1 MPAATK
7 KRPLMEPEAGESKA
21 HEAGESP
28 EEETRE
34 GSEAEE
40 APRGS
45 RTNRKRSAKN
55 ANNTKAPMDGES
67 CGCGGGKGK
76 AKKCTCDGGC
86 GGGYAKKMDRNDALT
101 PQEYLA
107 ACDLGI
113 QGRSRSYIRARLDAE
128 ERLDLKCGNGS
139 ISPGEKCTKGAAQK
153 AEPKRYKQGNVAP
166 NRKAAQRLR
175 TAGRVAATVGALAP
189 LAGLAS
195 KRGTGLVAGFG
206 AARTAFAAA
215 GALNTY
221 AKAQETSSKAGRAR
235 LQKEAKAQALSAAGN
250 LASSAAGTVAMHALS
265 RRQRRRASLERLYR
279 GPSAKRR
286 DSIWAV
292 GFNPELDQLAV

>member
-34 GSEAEE
+34 GSEPEE

-113 QGRSRSYIRARLDAE
+113 QGRNRSYIRARLDSEA
-128 ERLDLKCGNGS
+128 RLDLKCGRGS
-139 ISPGEKCTKGAAQK
+139 ISQGEHCRKGPATKTKGPSVGVQVGQIAK
-153 AEPKRYKQGNVAP
+153 GVG
-166 NRKAAQRLR
+166 L
-175 TAGRVAATVGALAP
+175 GALETVKWTSGYNLGKSIATGMTGGKNEK
-189 LAGLAS
+189 A
-195 KRGTGLVAGFG
+195 GTGAKAGSVVASGLLLGPQAALG
-206 AARTAFAAA
+206 AARRVGAFGLTDLQQHAKNQKKEKAWRRKV
-215 GALNTY
+215 GYTDTMY
-221 AKAQETSSKAGRAR
+221 AKGFKVDQAQLG
-235 LQKEAKAQALSAAGN
+235 
-250 LASSAAGTVAMHALS
+250 V
-265 RRQRRRASLERLYR
+265 
-279 GPSAKRR
+279 
-286 DSIWAV
+286 
-292 GFNPELDQLAV
+292 

>member
-1 MPAATK
+1 MPAVTK

-34 GSEAEE
+34 GSEPEE

-139 ISPGEKCTKGAAQK
+139 ISQGETCHKGGVQKVGVVHNNGRPLSDKQVRQIERGIVAHEIRTGKKVKMSKEQAALLISTPGTQSRKFVAASLRSAKSKDLK
-153 AEPKRYKQGNVAP
+153 AGLQAVQTSKDPMH
-166 NRKAAQRLR
+166 KAVS
-175 TAGRVAATVGALAP
+175 RVARRELFNRRVRTGVRILG
-189 LAGLAS
+189 AGLAI
-195 KRGTGLVAGFG
+195 G
-206 AARTAFAAA
+206 AATAAA
-215 GALNTY
+215 
-221 AKAQETSSKAGRAR
+221 AR
-235 LQKEAKAQALSAAGN
+235 N
-250 LASSAAGTVAMHALS
+250 H
-265 RRQRRRASLERLYR
+265 R
-279 GPSAKRR
+279 G
-286 DSIWAV
+286 DSIFAN
-292 GFNPELDQLAV
+292 GFSPELDQLTI

>member
-1 MPAATK
+1 MPAVTK

-34 GSEAEE
+34 GSEPEE

-113 QGRSRSYIRARLDAE
+113 QGRSRSYIRARLDSE

-139 ISPGEKCTKGAAQK
+139 ISPGEKCHKGNAQQANSPASAKQEFRRVMNNPSAAQM
-153 AEPKRYKQGNVAP
+153 R
-166 NRKAAQRLR
+166 
-175 TAGRVAATVGALAP
+175 
-189 LAGLAS
+189 LAGM
-195 KRGTGLVAGFG
+195 
-206 AARTAFAAA
+206 RTM
-215 GALNTY
+215 
-221 AKAQETSSKAGRAR
+221 K
-235 LQKEAKAQALSAAGN
+235 
-250 LASSAAGTVAMHALS
+250 
-265 RRQRRRASLERLYR
+265 
-279 GPSAKRR
+279 R
-286 DSIWAV
+286 DSAWAS
-292 GFNPELDQLAV
+292 GFSPEFDQLAV